1 MGEFSFFQFELP
13 DASATDGKYYVV
25 KVSVVVSVVDSQ
37 GRPREKISQKEWAR
51 TRFYDW
57 AEGKEVQLVREIDRS
72 DFLSLNA
79 TVVADLGNDQYL
91 YKLQAAD
98 A

>member
-25 KVSVVVSVVDSQ
+25 KVSVVDAQ

-91 YKLQAAD
+91 YKLQAAGS
-98 A
+98 